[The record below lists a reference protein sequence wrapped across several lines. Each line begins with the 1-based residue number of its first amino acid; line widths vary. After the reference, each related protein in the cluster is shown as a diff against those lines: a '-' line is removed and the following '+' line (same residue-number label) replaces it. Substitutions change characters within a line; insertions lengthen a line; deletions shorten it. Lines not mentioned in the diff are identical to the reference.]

1 MKRILCILLLSALA
15 LSLVACKGGGASLN
29 ADGLIEYSES
39 GLEFALPEEMTKR
52 SVSYADICY
61 SDGKVEFFVYF
72 YSRDALLTDLFLNKD
87 TTVSEYADW
96 FVNLNRYEGVERKLD
111 EDGKKIEMCYV
122 YEPEGEN
129 TFYNDIIMRNGEC
142 LIHVTLSCPSENIEE
157 YESTFALWKKYVALT
172 YPDR

>member
-1 MKRILCILLLSALA
+1 MKKILCILLFSALA
-15 LSLVACKGGGASLN
+15 FSLIACSGDDSSLN

-52 SVSYADICY
+52 SVNYADVCY
-61 SDGKVEFFVYF
+61 SDGTVEFFVYF
-72 YSRDALLTDLFLNKD
+72 YSRDALLTELFLNKD

-96 FVNLNRYEGVERKLD
+96 FVNANSYEGVVRELD
-111 EDGKKIEMCYV
+111 ESGKKIEMHYV
-122 YEPEGEN
+122 YEPDGEN
-129 TFYNDIIMRNGEC
+129 TFYNDIIMRNGDS
-142 LIHVTLSCPSENIEE
+142 LIHVTLSCPNEKIAE